1 MGSERL
7 RQPVRGKSAMFT
19 DRSSIAVLLH
29 GGIHGTQGKTGL
41 ALIRYRPE
49 QIAVAIDQE
58 SVGASFRD
66 LTGIPLDV
74 PIVGSMAE
82 AMAYQPDWLA
92 IGIAPSG
99 GQLPPEWLAD
109 VATGISAGISIAN
122 GLHSRMADLPEAA
135 QLQPGQVI
143 WDMRQEPK
151 GLKVGSGAARQLKAK
166 RILAVGTDMSVGKMS
181 ACLELHR
188 SAQNA
193 GYKSQFLGTGQA
205 GIMIAGAGIPLD
217 AVRVDFAAGA
227 IEQLVMNAGDAF
239 DLLWVEG
246 QGSILH
252 PGSTATLPLI
262 RGSQPTDLI
271 LVHRAG
277 QTHVRNH
284 PQVAIPPLP
293 QVIHLYEAIA
303 HAAGAFAPA
312 KVVGIALNTGHLDP
326 AAADRAIAQTATETG
341 LPCSDIVRYG
351 GDALIEPVASQSQI
365 MGSM

>member
-1 MGSERL
+1 ML
-7 RQPVRGKSAMFT
+7 N
-19 DRSSIAVLLH
+19 DRSRIAVLLH
-29 GGIHGTQGKTGL
+29 GGIRGTQGKTGL
-41 ALIRYRPE
+41 ALVRYRPE
-49 QIAVAIDQE
+49 QIVVAIDQE
-58 SVGASFRD
+58 AVGESFRE

-74 PIVGSMAE
+74 PVVGSMAE
-82 AMAYQPDWLA
+82 AMPYQPDWLA

-109 VATGISAGISIAN
+109 VAAGIRAGVSIAN
-122 GLHSRMADLPEAA
+122 GLHSKMADLPEAKA
-135 QLQPGQVI
+135 LQPGQVI
-143 WDMRQEPK
+143 WDMRQEPP

-188 SAQNA
+188 SAQVA

-227 IEQLVMNAGDAF
+227 IEQLVVGAGDDF
-239 DLLWVEG
+239 DYLWVEG

-252 PGSTATLPLI
+252 PGSTATLPLM
-262 RGSQPTDLI
+262 RGSQPTHLI

-284 PQVAIPPLP
+284 PQVLIPPLSK
-293 QVIHLYEAIA
+293 VIELYEAIA
-303 HAAGAFAPA
+303 SAGGAFAPA
-312 KVVGIALNTGHLDP
+312 KVVGIALNTGHLEQG
-326 AAADRAIAQTATETG
+326 AADEAIATTQAETG
-341 LPCSDIVRYG
+341 LPCTDVVRYG
-351 GDALIEPVASQSQI
+351 GKKLVLNIT
-365 MGSM
+365 